1 MNNETANAGVFV
13 VSPPV
18 SFLTFNP
25 GILYKNVS
33 VLPFRS
39 TSHRFFSY
47 RLLHQ
52 LFLPRFLRNAS
63 TTVVQPYNSR
73 DSLRLRYSAYITIH
87 RLATLSKLLWIPF
100 TNMLRVLQ
108 ETFGNFIGI
117 VRSRWWISMAGKKVF
132 GRILIFPSNYKS
144 IITPFSNIMVF
155 ISTARPLKLPFVIHC
170 K

>member
-117 VRSRWWISMAGKKVF
+117 VRSNGGFLWLAKKCLDVPLYF
-132 GRILIFPSNYKS
+132 LLIIN
-144 IITPFSNIMVF
+144 
-155 ISTARPLKLPFVIHC
+155 RL
-170 K
+170 